1 MTYLM
6 ANKILTEKQFVFM
19 RGRSTIL
26 QLLKVVDKLSD
37 ILDRGGVMD
46 IIYCDFMKAFDAV
59 PRQRLIS
66 LLIHYGIEDPILSWI
81 IDFLSNRKQLVDVN
95 GYKSKLFDVISGVP
109 EGSVLGPI
117 LFIIFI
123 NSLVYK
129 AEMADLFLYADDLK
143 VLKEIGSDEDT
154 EALQDELDL
163 LYDWTRYLL
172 LRFHLDKCEVMHYK
186 MGGKNTNTK
195 DSYNMAE
202 RRLKTVQTEKDLG
215 IYFQSNLSFD
225 EHIASKVKTATS
237 LAGLIRRS
245 FTHLDKDMFQTLFT
259 SIVRSHLEY
268 GAPIWNPHSKKLINM
283 IENVQRRA
291 SKLIPGLSQLS
302 YQQRLGSLH
311 LPTLQYRRYRVRG
324 GGGGG
329 MIEMFKLSH
338 DYYHKAATRDFIKF
352 GINNAGDVRLGGH
365 RYHVN
370 KEKFKK
376 DVRKF
381 AFKCRVTEQWNHLPM
396 IVVEAPTSNTFK
408 NRVDK
413 LWKDIMYNNEID
425 LYTLTSRWNTRYEQ
439 IEE

>member
-6 ANKILTEKQFVFM
+6 ANKILTEKQFGFT

-46 IIYCDFMKAFDAV
+46 IIYCDFMKAFDTV
-59 PRQRLIS
+59 PHQRLIA
-66 LLIHYGIEDPILSWI
+66 LLIQYGIENPILSWI

-109 EGSVLGPI
+109 QGSVLGPI

-129 AEMADLFLYADDLK
+129 ADTADLFLYADDLK
-143 VLKEIGSDEDT
+143 VLKEICSDEDT

-163 LYDWTRYLL
+163 LYDWTRYSL
-172 LRFHLDKCEVMHYK
+172 LRFHPDKCEVMRYK

-195 DSYNMAE
+195 NSYNMDE

-225 EHIASKVKTATS
+225 EYIASKVKTATS
-237 LAGLIRRS
+237 LVGLIRRS
-245 FTHLDKDMFQTLFT
+245 FTHLDKDMFRTLFT
-259 SIVRSHLEY
+259 SIVRPHLEY

-291 SKLIPGLSQLS
+291 SKLI
-302 YQQRLGSLH
+302 
-311 LPTLQYRRYRVRG
+311 
-324 GGGGG
+324 
-329 MIEMFKLSH
+329 F
-338 DYYHKAATRDFIKF
+338 
-352 GINNAGDVRLGGH
+352 
-365 RYHVN
+365 
-370 KEKFKK
+370 
-376 DVRKF
+376 
-381 AFKCRVTEQWNHLPM
+381 
-396 IVVEAPTSNTFK
+396 
-408 NRVDK
+408 
-413 LWKDIMYNNEID
+413 
-425 LYTLTSRWNTRYEQ
+425 
-439 IEE
+439 